1 MTCSHLPDQPRED
14 VTVSSSPRG
23 QRESMKKEFVS
34 VHSLQKTKAKKADTP
49 IPLMKVSAG
58 ILEVV
63 ECDGDEIAGVMV
75 CVSARVSMEK
85 VMVKIIYTS
94 IQFYSLS
101 LHSNDVSDNIA

>member
-63 ECDGDEIAGVMV
+63 ECDGDEIAGEGKSAKLWCV
-75 CVSARVSMEK
+75 CVRERMEK
-85 VMVKIIYTS
+85 VMLK
-94 IQFYSLS
+94 
-101 LHSNDVSDNIA
+101 